1 MGASSINATLSL
13 LGLPLSGARHRFV
26 QHPFYG
32 RVRVVRR
39 PSNGSSKEHWTYDPD
54 YEPELPP
61 GAVRGD
67 VAKQVFC
74 SACHVPK
81 YFYVDEESQCLQC
94 GRSFTFGATE
104 QKYWYETLK
113 FNFHSAAVRCPACRR
128 LRRSERALREQIAHA
143 RAAIRSAPHDP
154 APHLALARALVEYH
168 ERTGQGQ
175 LDDAVAAARQAAKLW
190 PQAPDVLLWEGVA
203 HARAGRTKRA
213 RECLTRFL
221 RTTDE
226 PNGSATTKAKEYLRR
241 AI

>member
-1 MGASSINATLSL
+1 MNATISL

-26 QHPFYG
+26 RHPFYG
-32 RVRVVRR
+32 KLRVVRR
-39 PSNGSSKEHWTYDPD
+39 PAKGSSKEHWTYDPD
-54 YEPELPP
+54 YEPELPL

-67 VAKQVFC
+67 VSKQVFC

-81 YFYVDEESQCLQC
+81 YFYLDKESQCLQC
-94 GRSFTFGATE
+94 GGSFTFGATE

-113 FNFHSAAVRCPACRR
+113 FNFHSAAVRCPDCRR

-143 RAAIRSAPHDP
+143 KAAIRTAPDDP
-154 APHLALARALVEYH
+154 APHLALAQALVEYH
-168 ERTGQGQ
+168 ERTGQGR
-175 LDDAVAAARQAAKLW
+175 LDDAVAAARRAARLW

-203 HARAGRTKRA
+203 HARAGRTGRA

-226 PNGSATTKAKEYLRR
+226 PNGSGAKKAKEYLRR
-241 AI
+241 AV

>member
-1 MGASSINATLSL
+1 MNATFSL
-13 LGLPLSGARHRFV
+13 VGLPLSGARQRFV
-26 QHPFYG
+26 RHPLYG
-32 RVRVVRR
+32 KVRVVRR
-39 PSNGSSKEHWTYDPD
+39 PSSGSSKEHWTYDPD

-81 YFYVDEESQCLQC
+81 YFYVDKESQCFQC

-113 FNFHSAAVRCPACRR
+113 FNFHSAAVRCPDCRR

-143 RAAIRSAPHDP
+143 RAAIRSVPDDP

-168 ERTGQGQ
+168 ERTGQGS
-175 LDDAVAAARQAAKLW
+175 LDDAVAAARRAARLW
-190 PQAPDVLLWEGVA
+190 PEAPDVLLWEGVA
-203 HARAGRTKRA
+203 HARAGRRRRA

-221 RTTDE
+221 RATDD
-226 PNGSATTKAKEYLRR
+226 PNGSGPKKAKEYLRQ
-241 AI
+241 AV

>member
-1 MGASSINATLSL
+1 MRASSINATLSL

-39 PSNGSSKEHWTYDPD
+39 PSSGSSKEHWTYDPD

-94 GRSFTFGATE
+94 GRSFTFGAKE

-113 FNFHSAAVRCPACRR
+113 FNFHSAAVRCPDCRR

-143 RAAIRSAPHDP
+143 RAAIRNAPHDP

-175 LDDAVAAARQAAKLW
+175 LDDAVAAARRAARLW

-221 RTTDE
+221 RMIDE
-226 PNGSATTKAKEYLRR
+226 PNGSGTTKAKEYLRR
-241 AI
+241 AV

>member
-1 MGASSINATLSL
+1 M
-13 LGLPLSGARHRFV
+13 
-26 QHPFYG
+26 
-32 RVRVVRR
+32 
-39 PSNGSSKEHWTYDPD
+39 YDPD

-113 FNFHSAAVRCPACRR
+113 FNFHSAAVRCPDCRR

-143 RAAIRSAPHDP
+143 RATIRSAPHDP

-175 LDDAVAAARQAAKLW
+175 LDDAVAAARRASRLW

-226 PNGSATTKAKEYLRR
+226 PNGSRTTKAKEYLRR
-241 AI
+241 AV

>member
-1 MGASSINATLSL
+1 MNATLSL
-13 LGLPLSGARHRFV
+13 LILPLSGARHRFV

-32 RVRVVRR
+32 RVRVIRR
-39 PSNGSSKEHWTYDPD
+39 PSNGSFKEHWTYDPD

-67 VAKQVFC
+67 VTKQVFC

-104 QKYWYETLK
+104 QKYWYGTLK
-113 FNFHSAAVRCPACRR
+113 FNFHSAAVRCPDCRR
-128 LRRSERALREQIAHA
+128 RRRSERALREQIEHA
-143 RAAIRSAPHDP
+143 RTAIRSAPDDP

-168 ERTGQGQ
+168 ERTDQGR
-175 LDDAVAAARQAAKLW
+175 LDDAVAAARRAARLW

-203 HARAGRTKRA
+203 HARAGRTKQA

-221 RTTDE
+221 RSTDE
-226 PNGSATTKAKEYLRR
+226 PNGSGTTKAKEYLRR
-241 AI
+241 VL